1 MKKNNKNAAKI
12 SRYMSEFLY
21 DYAPNFL
28 TYSEHTI
35 RSYKEALSLYVT
47 YLESIGITPSSLDI
61 FHFNK
66 EHIEGWMK
74 WLSNTRNC
82 CPDTCNVR
90 LGSLRVFLQF
100 LSNKDIAYL
109 YLYQESK
116 LVKRKKCFKK
126 KVEGLTRNAVT
137 AILNEADLSTKTGRR
152 DYTLLMMMYGTAARI
167 GEILGIKIRHLN
179 LDCSKPFVYLH
190 GKGGKRRTAYLLPRA
205 VTNIKGFIRENHG
218 ENPNPDDYLFYSRV
232 GGNKGMLTEPAI
244 DKRIKKY
251 AVAAH
256 EKCSEVPVDTH
267 AHQFRH
273 AKASHWLED
282 GINVVQISFLL
293 GHENL
298 NTTMKYLDITTE
310 EKIKALATL
319 ETEEEH
325 NTPKKW
331 RNNESSLT
339 SFLGFA
345 R

>member
-1 MKKNNKNAAKI
+1 M
-12 SRYMSEFLY
+12 
-21 DYAPNFL
+21 
-28 TYSEHTI
+28 
-35 RSYKEALSLYVT
+35 
-47 YLESIGITPSSLDI
+47 
-61 FHFNK
+61 
-66 EHIEGWMK
+66 
-74 WLSNTRNC
+74 
-82 CPDTCNVR
+82 
-90 LGSLRVFLQF
+90 
-100 LSNKDIAYL
+100 
-109 YLYQESK
+109 
-116 LVKRKKCFKK
+116 
-126 KVEGLTRNAVT
+126 
-137 AILNEADLSTKTGRR
+137 
-152 DYTLLMMMYGTAARI
+152 
-167 GEILGIKIRHLN
+167 
-179 LDCSKPFVYLH
+179 DCLKPFVYLH
-190 GKGGKRRTAYLLPRA
+190 GKGGKRRTAYLLPKA
-205 VTNIKGFIRENHG
+205 VTNIKGLIRENHG
-218 ENPNPDDYLFYSRV
+218 ETPNPDDYLFYSRV

-251 AVAAH
+251 AVSAH

-331 RNNESSLT
+331 RNNKAILSA
-339 SFLGFA
+339 FLGLA

>member
-1 MKKNNKNAAKI
+1 MTKHPLINIIK
-12 SRYMSEFLY
+12 L
-21 DYAPNFL
+21 
-28 TYSEHTI
+28 
-35 RSYKEALSLYVT
+35 
-47 YLESIGITPSSLDI
+47 
-61 FHFNK
+61 
-66 EHIEGWMK
+66 
-74 WLSNTRNC
+74 NC
-82 CPDTCNVR
+82 TQVY
-90 LGSLRVFLQF
+90 F
-100 LSNKDIAYL
+100 
-109 YLYQESK
+109 
-116 LVKRKKCFKK
+116 
-126 KVEGLTRNAVT
+126 
-137 AILNEADLSTKTGRR
+137 
-152 DYTLLMMMYGTAARI
+152 
-167 GEILGIKIRHLN
+167 N

-205 VTNIKGFIRENHG
+205 VTNIKGFIRETHG
-218 ENPNPDDYLFYSRV
+218 EPPNPDDYLFYSRV
-232 GGNKGMLTEPAI
+232 GGNKGTLTEPAI

-310 EKIKALATL
+310 EKVKALATL